1 MNDSLLNGPPVHPF
15 VECPNC
21 KELLE
26 WGAKL
31 CPRCREEIDPEY
43 ATISAVLVHHNT
55 QACSLANSISTFD
68 AFIPLALILG
78 IGIFVIDW
86 YSGTAR
92 LSLGVLFWPIIPLLA
107 IALWFI
113 RFGKFNF
120 GDEEYL
126 KARREMKRS
135 FAFWLVLLIVQVLL
149 IVVARRTW

>member
-1 MNDSLLNGPPVHPF
+1 MNESLLKAPAVHPF

-43 ATISAVLVHHNT
+43 AGLSAVIVHHNT

-68 AFIPLALILG
+68 AFIPIALI
-78 IGIFVIDW
+78 IGVGVYAIDW
-86 YSGTAR
+86 YSFGTPR
-92 LSLGVLFWPIIPLLA
+92 ISLGIVFWPIVPLIV

-113 RFGKFNF
+113 RFGRFKV
-120 GDEEYL
+120 G
-126 KARREMKRS
+126 
-135 FAFWLVLLIVQVLL
+135 
-149 IVVARRTW
+149 

>member
-1 MNDSLLNGPPVHPF
+1 MKESLFKEPLVNPF

-26 WGAKL
+26 WGTEL

-43 ATISAVLVHHNT
+43 ATVSAVLVYYNT

-68 AFIPLALILG
+68 AFIPIALIVG
-78 IGIFVIDW
+78 VAIYAIDW
-86 YSGTAR
+86 YSGSFR
-92 LSLGVLFWPIIPLLA
+92 ISLGFLFWPIMPLLA
-107 IALWFI
+107 ITLWFI
-113 RFGKFNF
+113 RFGRFKF

-149 IVVARRTW
+149 ITVGFRN